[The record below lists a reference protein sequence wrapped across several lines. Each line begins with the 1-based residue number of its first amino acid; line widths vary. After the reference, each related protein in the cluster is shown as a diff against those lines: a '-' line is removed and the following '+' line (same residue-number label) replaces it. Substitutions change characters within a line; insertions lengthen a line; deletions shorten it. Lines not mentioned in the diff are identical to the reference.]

1 MLFNSNSSELQQI
14 HEVIKL
20 PKLSKLAELP
30 TESQGFDLRPPP
42 PQTREAAAEEN
53 QSKLIVF
60 NDKFTE
66 SVALL

>member
-14 HEVIKL
+14 DEVIKL

-30 TESQGFDLRPPP
+30 TESQGFELRPP

-53 QSKLIVF
+53 KSKLIVF
-60 NDKFTE
+60 NDKFAE